1 MKRLSILFMAI
12 LAVSCYKDVPPS
24 DVVGNWKAV
33 HENWTL
39 VTNGKKTTE
48 SYDYAQVPSEDFA
61 YLMLYHPSS
70 FYMFSSN
77 AYSEEKNMT
86 MVYSDR
92 FSPIVAGTSE
102 RSATTMS
109 VRMRHD
115 KIIGGDVVLRVVSV
129 DREEMVI
136 DYDSGEIASEGGG
149 TASGT
154 GGTVQR
160 KCRFV
165 FERVK

>member
-12 LAVSCYKDVPPS
+12 LAVSCFKDVPPS

-33 HENWTL
+33 REDWTI
-39 VTNGKKTTE
+39 VADGKKTTE
-48 SYDYAQVPSEDFA
+48 SYDYSQAPSEDFA
-61 YLMLYHPSS
+61 NLVLYHPS

-77 AYSEEKNMT
+77 PTSEEKSLT

-109 VRMRHD
+109 VRVKRD
-115 KIIGGDVVLRVVSV
+115 KIIGSGDVVLRVVSV
-129 DREEMVI
+129 DQKEMVI

-149 TASGT
+149 VASGT

>member
-1 MKRLSILFMAI
+1 MVI
-12 LAVSCYKDVPPS
+12 LAASCFKDVPPS

-33 HENWTL
+33 REDWTI
-39 VTNGKKTTE
+39 VTDGKKTTE
-48 SYDYAQVPSEDFA
+48 SYDYAQAPSEDFA
-61 YLMLYHPSS
+61 YLMLYHPS

-77 AYSEEKNMT
+77 ANSEEKNLT

-92 FSPIVAGTSE
+92 FSPLDTGTSE

-109 VRMRHD
+109 VRVKHD

-129 DREEMVI
+129 DQKEMVI

-149 TASGT
+149 VASGT